1 MSEQKSPETQM
12 LRGALVPTL
21 IVGLIAMAV
30 STFFVGLPGFLGA
43 LIAQFVVIIYFA
55 IHIGVSR
62 IARNLEPMSTMALA
76 VFSYFAK
83 LLFLGVFLYF
93 LSAYASRESINGT
106 SFGATAIALT
116 FAWLGG
122 EIASFTK
129 LRLHLPLP
137 TTAPGQKE

>member
-1 MSEQKSPETQM
+1 MSDQKSSESLM
-12 LRGALVPTL
+12 LRGALVPSF
-21 IVGLIAMAV
+21 IVGIVAIGL
-30 STFFVGLPGFLGA
+30 STFIVGLPGFLGA

-62 IARNLEPMSTMALA
+62 IARNLDPMSTMALA

-83 LLFLGVFLYF
+83 LLFLGVFLYL
-93 LSAYASRESINGT
+93 LSAFTSRDTINRT

-122 EIASFTK
+122 EIASYMK
-129 LRLHLPLP
+129 LRIHLPLP
-137 TTAPGQKE
+137 DSKN

>member
-1 MSEQKSPETQM
+1 MSDQKSSESLM
-12 LRGALVPTL
+12 LRGALVPSF
-21 IVGLIAMAV
+21 IVGIVAIGL
-30 STFFVGLPGFLGA
+30 STFIVGLPGFLGA

-62 IARNLEPMSTMALA
+62 IARNLDPMSTMALV

-83 LLFLGVFLYF
+83 LLFLGVFLYL
-93 LSAYASRESINGT
+93 LSAFTSRETINRT

-122 EIASFTK
+122 EIASYVK
-129 LRLHLPLP
+129 LRIHLPLP
-137 TTAPGQKE
+137 DSKN

>member
-1 MSEQKSPETQM
+1 MSDQKSSESLM
-12 LRGALVPTL
+12 LRGALVPSF
-21 IVGLIAMAV
+21 IVGIVAIGL
-30 STFFVGLPGFLGA
+30 STFIVGLPGFLGA

-62 IARNLEPMSTMALA
+62 IARNLDPMSTMALV

-83 LLFLGVFLYF
+83 LLFLGVFLYL
-93 LSAYASRESINGT
+93 LSAFTSRETINRT

-122 EIASFTK
+122 EIASYMK
-129 LRLHLPLP
+129 LRIHLPLP
-137 TTAPGQKE
+137 DSKN

>member
-1 MSEQKSPETQM
+1 MSKEKSPETLM
-12 LRGALVPTL
+12 LRGALLPSF
-21 IVGLIAMAV
+21 IVGIIAIGF
-30 STFFVGLPGFLGA
+30 SSFFAGSAGFLGA

-62 IARNLEPMSTMALA
+62 IARNLDPISTMALA

-83 LLFLGVFLYF
+83 LLFLGVFLYL
-93 LSAYASRESINGT
+93 LSAFTSRESINRT

-122 EIASFTK
+122 EIASYMK
-129 LRLHLPLP
+129 LRIHLPLP
-137 TTAPGQKE
+137 DSTKK

>member
-1 MSEQKSPETQM
+1 MPDQKSTESVM
-12 LRGALVPTL
+12 LRGALVPSF
-21 IVGLIAMAV
+21 IVGIIAIGF
-30 STFFVGLPGFLGA
+30 STFFVGLSGFLGA

-62 IARNLEPMSTMALA
+62 IARNLDPMSTMALA

-83 LLFLGVFLYF
+83 LLFLGVFLYL
-93 LSAYASRESINGT
+93 LSAFTSRESINRT

-122 EIASFTK
+122 EIASYMK
-129 LRLHLPLP
+129 LRIHLPLP
-137 TTAPGQKE
+137 ESKN

>member
-1 MSEQKSPETQM
+1 MPENKSTESM
-12 LRGALVPTL
+12 MIRGALVPTF
-21 IVGLIAMAV
+21 IVGVIAIGL
-30 STFFVGLPGFLGA
+30 STFFAGTSGFLGA

-62 IARNLEPMSTMALA
+62 IARNLDPMSTMALA

-83 LLFLGVFLYF
+83 LLFLGVFLYL
-93 LSAYASRESINGT
+93 LSAFTSRQTINRT

-122 EIASFTK
+122 EIASYMK

-137 TTAPGQKE
+137 NSKN

>member
-1 MSEQKSPETQM
+1 MSDQKSSESLM
-12 LRGALVPTL
+12 LRGALVPSF
-21 IVGLIAMAV
+21 IVGIIAIGLC
-30 STFFVGLPGFLGA
+30 TFTVGIPGFLGA

-62 IARNLEPMSTMALA
+62 IARNLDPMSTMALA

-83 LLFLGVFLYF
+83 LLFLGVFLYL
-93 LSAYASRESINGT
+93 LSAFTSRETINRT

-122 EIASFTK
+122 EIASYMK
-129 LRLHLPLP
+129 LRIHLPLP
-137 TTAPGQKE
+137 DSKN

>member
-1 MSEQKSPETQM
+1 MSDQKSSESLM
-12 LRGALVPTL
+12 LRGALVPSF
-21 IVGLIAMAV
+21 IVGIIAIGLC
-30 STFFVGLPGFLGA
+30 TFTVGMPGFLGA

-62 IARNLEPMSTMALA
+62 IARNLDPMSTMALA

-83 LLFLGVFLYF
+83 LLFLGVFLYL
-93 LSAYASRESINGT
+93 LSAFTSRDTINRT

-122 EIASFTK
+122 EIASYMK
-129 LRLHLPLP
+129 LRIHLPLP
-137 TTAPGQKE
+137 DSKN